1 MVEMSK
7 DTVVIRN
14 TETGEI
20 GEIRRSLF
28 ESPVFNPNGLLVEV
42 DDTRSGCVDCGIA
55 PADCDDDCEDD
66 FEPEIS
72 YELEYTDTPEQEE
85 D

>member
-55 PADCDDDCEDD
+55 PADCDDCDGPEAH
-66 FEPEIS
+66 EPEN
-72 YELEYTDTPEQEE
+72 TDPSDAPEQEE